1 MSRFYHIFVFYP
13 LQQERESADVS
24 EALLGLD
31 FPPPHVFCIP
41 VSTGGTRG
49 ALKTVP
55 GVCLDY

>member
-13 LQQERESADVS
+13 LQQKRESADVS

-31 FPPPHVFCIP
+31 SHPCVFLP
-41 VSTGGTRG
+41 VSTGVTRG
-49 ALKTVP
+49 ALKNVP